1 MHIENV
7 TLAYKE
13 RSILRQIQLDILPG
27 EFVFLIGASG
37 SWKTWLIR
45 SILWVIKPKSGRILN
60 DAGKDIASFSVKE
73 LLAYRRTIGVVFQD
87 FKLLPKK
94 TVRENVAFAMEVC
107 GYSKKEIQKKVL
119 AVLSQV
125 GLLEKKEKFVET
137 LSGGEVQR
145 TCIARALIHNPQII
159 IWDEPTGNLDKK
171 NADEIMHL
179 FLELNRQW
187 RTVIMATHDERIVN
201 NLKKR
206 VVAFDSGKILSD
218 VASGNYSLL

>member
-7 TLAYKE
+7 TLSYKE
-13 RSILRQIQLDILPG
+13 RSVLRQIQLDILPG

-37 SWKTWLIR
+37 SWKTSLIR
-45 SILWVIKPKSGRILN
+45 SILWVIKPKSGRILS
-60 DAGKDIASFSVKE
+60 DAGKDIATFSVKE

-107 GYSKKEIQKKVL
+107 GYSKKEIQKKVP